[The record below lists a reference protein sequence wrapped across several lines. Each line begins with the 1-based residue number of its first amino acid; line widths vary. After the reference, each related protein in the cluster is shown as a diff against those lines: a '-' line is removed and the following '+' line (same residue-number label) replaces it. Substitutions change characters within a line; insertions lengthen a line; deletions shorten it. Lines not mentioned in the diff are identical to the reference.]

1 MQHPD
6 LPIKDIENDKLNFL
20 PFAQKVAKGIKSY
33 KQNETFII
41 SIEGKWGSGKTSL
54 MNLIENEIKDD
65 VEIMHFNP
73 WLLTDIRQV
82 INLFFDELI
91 KVLCYGSFKAKWNED
106 IKKDIKTLANILLPD
121 NINVDIGLIKL
132 GYKPKDAFLKND
144 ESLEKIKSRINEY
157 LKSLNKKIVIIVD
170 DIDRL
175 TDEETEFI
183 FRLTK
188 GIADFDNLI
197 YILLYDKGIVAKSL
211 QTFKKEDGEKYLEKI
226 VQYSLHV
233 PKPHRLTLDKLLFQK
248 LDEIIENLEK
258 EGKQIFFDRDKWSSV
273 VSIVFNKHILT
284 VRDINSIINILSF
297 EYPIVVEDV
306 NFTDFFLL
314 TLLRIKNSNL
324 YEYIYDNEDKFFL
337 DLILDKEKEIIKNNF
352 QNLLNENEKFKE
364 ILELLFPTLVQTT
377 FSEYNFGYKEVIYND
392 HKNKYLVDKY
402 YFENYFSLSI
412 PEDKLTYKNFK
423 EIEKT
428 ILDTNFDNF
437 KDKILELDKQRKSS
451 LFLEMFEQNSL
462 EKINEQEK
470 LENAF
475 YNLINIS
482 YQLEE
487 GKFDK
492 YYNFMNIK
500 PLIKCESI
508 AFKILKKIKEIE
520 SFIKIFFF
528 EKDEIPLIIKMD
540 IFRDIKDENSINKLR
555 ISDEIK
561 EEIFKFLKNKLEK
574 FSLNDLFSDKYN
586 EIYIF
591 SGYEYFE
598 ASFDKIKK
606 EINEYIFKSN
616 DNFFKI
622 LEKFK
627 YWQLSS
633 NGSKWLIN
641 RETLG
646 KLVDLEEVQK
656 YIDCLDKEIKIE
668 YKELL
673 EIWDRKSHFYN

>member
-1 MQHPD
+1 MKHID
-6 LPIKDIENDKLNFL
+6 LPIKDVENDKLNFL
-20 PFAQKVAKGIKSY
+20 PFAQKVAKGIKNY

-82 INLFFDELI
+82 IKLFFDELI
-91 KVLCYGSFKAKWNED
+91 KVLCYDSFKVKWNED

-121 NINVDIGLIKL
+121 NINVDIGLIKF
-132 GYKPKDAFLKND
+132 GYKPKDALLKND
-144 ESLEKIKSRINEY
+144 DSLEKIKSRINGY
-157 LKSLNKKIVIIVD
+157 LKSLDKKIVIIVD

-197 YILLYDKGIVAKSL
+197 YILLYDKSIVTKSL

-226 VQYSLHV
+226 VQYSLPV
-233 PKPHRLTLDKLLFQK
+233 PKPHRLTLNKLLFQK
-248 LDEIIENLEK
+248 LDEIIENLKK
-258 EGKQIFFDRDKWSSV
+258 EGNQIFIDRNKWSSI
-273 VSIVFNKHILT
+273 VSEVLNKYILT
-284 VRDINSIINILSF
+284 IRDINSIINILSF
-297 EYPIVVEDV
+297 EYPIVVENV

-314 TLLRIKNSNL
+314 TLLRVKNNNL
-324 YEYIYDNEDKFFL
+324 YESIYENKDKFFL
-337 DLILDKEKEIIKNNF
+337 DEQNIEDDFRIFLAEQKEFKN
-352 QNLLNENEKFKE
+352 
-364 ILELLFPTLVQTT
+364 ILELLFPNLRKNLN
-377 FSEYNFGYKEVIYND
+377 SGYEFMYKRDEDNN
-392 HKNKYLVDKY
+392 HKNKYLSNIY

-412 PEDKLTYKNFK
+412 PEDKLAYKDFR
-423 EIEKT
+423 EIENS
-428 ILDTNFDNF
+428 IFDANFDNF
-437 KDKILELDKQRKSS
+437 RNKILELDKQRKSS
-451 LFLEMFEQNSL
+451 LFLEMFEQNSF
-462 EKINEQEK
+462 EKTIKQEK

-492 YYNFMNIK
+492 YYNIMNIN

-508 AFKILKKIKEIE
+508 AFKILKKIEKIE
-520 SFIKIFFF
+520 EFIKIFFF
-528 EKDEIPLIIKMD
+528 ENDEIPLIIKMD
-540 IFRDIKDENSINKLR
+540 IFRDIKDENSFNKLK
-555 ISDEIK
+555 ISAEIK
-561 EEIFKFLKNKLEK
+561 EEIFKFLKNRLEK
-574 FSLNDLFSDKYN
+574 FSLADLFSDKYN

-598 ASFDKIKK
+598 ASFVKIKK
-606 EINEYIFKSN
+606 EINEYMFESS

-641 RETLG
+641 KDTLG
-646 KLVDLEEVQK
+646 KLVDLNSVQK
-656 YIDCLDKEIKIE
+656 YIDRLDETNNVK
-668 YKELL
+668 YKEV
-673 EIWDRKSHFYN
+673 IDIYKQNSY

>member
-1 MQHPD
+1 MKHVG
-6 LPIKDIENDKLNFL
+6 LPIDDKEKDKLNFS
-20 PFAQKVAKGIKSY
+20 PFAQKVAKGIKNY
-33 KQNETFII
+33 KQDETFII

-82 INLFFDELI
+82 IKLFFDELI

-132 GYKPKDAFLKND
+132 GYKPKDVFIKND

-157 LKSLNKKIVIIVD
+157 LKNLDKKIVIIVD

-197 YILLYDKGIVAKSL
+197 YILLYDKSIVTKSL

-226 VQYSLHV
+226 VQYSLSV

-248 LDEIIENLEK
+248 LDEIIENLKK
-258 EGKQIFFDRDKWSSV
+258 EDNQIFFDTNKWLSV
-273 VSIVFNKHILT
+273 VIKVLNKHILT

-314 TLLRIKNSNL
+314 TLLRVKNNNL
-324 YEYIYDNEDKFFL
+324 YESVYENKDKFLL
-337 DLILDKEKEIIKNNF
+337 DEKNIEDNFRTYLDEQKEFKN
-352 QNLLNENEKFKE
+352 
-364 ILELLFPTLVQTT
+364 ILELLFPNLQKNLHPQLA
-377 FSEYNFGYKEVIYND
+377 SKYDIAND
-392 HKNKYLVDKY
+392 HKNKYLTDIY

-412 PEDKLTYKNFK
+412 PEDKLAYKNFK
-423 EIEKT
+423 EVENT
-428 ILDTNFDNF
+428 VFDANFDNF
-437 KDKILELDKQRKSS
+437 RNKILELDKQRKSS

-462 EKINEQEK
+462 EKNIEQVK
-470 LENAF
+470 LQNAF

-492 YYNFMNIK
+492 YYNMMNIN

-508 AFKILKKIKEIE
+508 AFKILKKIENIE
-520 SFIKIFFF
+520 EFIKIFFF
-528 EKDEIPLIIKMD
+528 ENDEIPLIIKMD

-555 ISDEIK
+555 ISGEIK
-561 EEIFKFLKNKLEK
+561 EEIFKFLKNKLEN

-598 ASFDKIKK
+598 ASFDKISK
-606 EINEYIFKSN
+606 EINEYMFETHN
-616 DNFFKI
+616 NFFKI

-633 NGSKWLIN
+633 NGSRWLIN
-641 RETLG
+641 KDALG
-646 KLVDLEEVQK
+646 KVVDLNTVQK
-656 YIDCLDKEIKIE
+656 YIDSLDERNNLK
-668 YKELL
+668 YKEL
-673 EIWDRKSHFYN
+673 IDIYKQNFY